1 MVLTS
6 TINAAVPARLAPPMH
21 SDIELESLPVPVQR
35 VLSKEA
41 PGPVKLMAARGVL
54 PGAKPGDIVTVVSV
68 LAGSEDAKL
77 AEVARATLSKLPA
90 PILQGALTADLPGSV
105 IAELARAYPNQHEVV
120 TALLRMPRIGSPALE
135 AMADAADERAGELI
149 ATNEELMLKNPTVIE
164 KLYMNKRVRMSTADR
179 LVELA
184 VRHNLELNIP
194 AFAEAAQAIKNEL
207 ILEAAEEPYFDDVL
221 FKEANQLGEQLKIDE
236 QNPDTHE
243 VDEEGEE
250 KPKQECVP
258 LYAKLAQMT
267 VSQKIRAATLG
278 SAGERLILVRD
289 PNRLVAT
296 AAVKSPLMRENEAAQ
311 ISASRTVSDDVLR
324 QIALNREFTRS
335 YQVRINLVMNPR
347 TPLTFATRF
356 VPHLRDS
363 DLRVLS
369 KSKNVSAAIAQLV
382 RQQMSR
388 KEK

>member
-1 MVLTS
+1 MTS
-6 TINAAVPARLAPPMH
+6 TSTST
-21 SDIELESLPVPVQR
+21 SDIELERLPPAAQK
-35 VLSKEA
+35 VLSAEA
-41 PGPVKLMAARGVL
+41 PPQVKLMAARGVI
-54 PGAKPGDIVTVVSV
+54 PGAKPGDIVIVVSV
-68 LAGSEDAKL
+68 LAGSEDAKVADL
-77 AEVARATLSKLPA
+77 ARATLAKLPP

-105 IAELARAYPNQHEVV
+105 ILELARVYPNDHEVV
-120 TALLRMPRIGSPALE
+120 TSLLRMSRIGTAALE
-135 AMADAADERAGELI
+135 IMADTADERAGEII

-184 VRHNLELNIP
+184 VRHNIELHIP

-207 ILEAAEEPYFDDVL
+207 ILEPAAEPYFDDVL
-221 FKEANQLGEQLKIDE
+221 FKEAHQLGEKLKLDE

-250 KPKQECVP
+250 KLKKEVLP
-258 LYAKLAQMT
+258 LHAKLAQMT

-296 AAVKSPLMRENEAAQ
+296 AAVTSPLMRENEAAQ
-311 ISASRTVSDDVLR
+311 ISASRAVSDDVLR
-324 QIALNREFTRS
+324 QIALNREFTRN
-335 YQVRINLVMNPR
+335 YQVKINLVMNPR
-347 TPLTFATRF
+347 TPLTFATRLI
-356 VPHLRDS
+356 PHLRDS

-369 KSKNVSAAIAQLV
+369 KSKNVSQSIGQAV
-382 RQQMSR
+382 RQQLSR
-388 KEK
+388 KQKG

>member
-1 MVLTS
+1 
-6 TINAAVPARLAPPMH
+6 MH
-21 SDIELESLPVPVQR
+21 SDIELETLPVPVQR

-41 PGPVKLMAARGVL
+41 PGPVKMMAARGVI
-54 PGAKPGDIVTVVSV
+54 PGAKPGDIVIVVSV
-68 LAGSEDAKL
+68 LAGSEDPKL
-77 AEVARATLSKLPA
+77 AELARTTLSKLPP

-105 IAELARAYPNQHEVV
+105 ILELARAYPNQHEVV
-120 TALLRMPRIGSPALE
+120 TSLLRLPRIGQEALE
-135 AMADAADERAGELI
+135 AMADAADERAGEII

-184 VRHNLELNIP
+184 VRHNLELQIP

-221 FKEANQLGEQLKIDE
+221 FKEANHLGELLKIDE

-243 VDEEGEE
+243 IDEEGEE
-250 KPKQECVP
+250 KPKKEVVP

-335 YQVRINLVMNPR
+335 YQVRLNLVMNPR

-363 DLRVLS
+363 DLRILS
-369 KSKNVSAAIAQLV
+369 KSKNISAAIGQLV

>member
-1 MVLTS
+1 MLTD
-6 TINAAVPARLAPPMH
+6 T
-21 SDIELESLPVPVQR
+21 ELEGLPAPVQR
-35 VLSKEA
+35 VLSKDA
-41 PGPVKLMAARGVL
+41 PAPVKMMAARGVL

-68 LAGSEDAKL
+68 LAGSDDAKL
-77 AEVARATLSKLPA
+77 AELARGTLSKLPA
-90 PILQGALTADLPGSV
+90 PILQGALSADLPASV
-105 IAELARAYPNQHEVV
+105 ISELARAYPNEPEVV
-120 TALLRMPRIGSPALE
+120 TALLRMPRIGTAALE
-135 AMADAADERAGELI
+135 VMADAADERCGEII
-149 ATNEELMLKNPTVIE
+149 ATNEQLMLKSPTVIE

-184 VRHNLELNIP
+184 VRHNLELAIP

-207 ILEAAEEPYFDDVL
+207 IMEAAEEPYFDDVL
-221 FKEANQLGEQLKIDE
+221 FKEANQLGETLKIDE
-236 QNPDTHE
+236 KNPDTHE
-243 VDEEGEE
+243 IDDEGEE
-250 KPKQECVP
+250 KPKKEVIP

-296 AAVKSPLMRENEAAQ
+296 AAIKSPLMRENEAVQ

-369 KSKNVSAAIAQLV
+369 KSKNISQSIAQLV
-382 RQQMSR
+382 RQQLSR
-388 KEK
+388 KDKG

>member
-1 MVLTS
+1 
-6 TINAAVPARLAPPMH
+6 MH
-21 SDIELESLPVPVQR
+21 PDIELETLPVPIQR

-41 PGPVKLMAARGVL
+41 PGPVKLMAARGVI
-54 PGAKPGDIVTVVSV
+54 PGAKPGDLVTVVSV
-68 LAGSEDAKL
+68 LAGSEDPKL
-77 AEVARATLSKLPA
+77 AELARTTLSKLPA

-105 IAELARAYPNQHEVV
+105 IADLARAYPNQHEVV
-120 TALLRMPRIGSPALE
+120 TALLRMPRIGGDALE
-135 AMADAADERAGELI
+135 AMADAADERAGEII

-184 VRHNLELNIP
+184 VRHSIELNIP

-207 ILEAAEEPYFDDVL
+207 VLEAAEEPYFDDLL
-221 FKEANQLGEQLKIDE
+221 FKEANQLGELLKIDE
-236 QNPDTHE
+236 NNPDTHE

-250 KPKQECVP
+250 KPKQEVVP

-335 YQVRINLVMNPR
+335 YQVRLNLVMNPR

-363 DLRVLS
+363 DLRILS
-369 KSKNVSAAIAQLV
+369 KSKNISQAIGQLV

>member
-1 MVLTS
+1 
-6 TINAAVPARLAPPMH
+6 MH
-21 SDIELESLPVPVQR
+21 PDIALETLPVPIQR
-35 VLSKEA
+35 VLAKEA
-41 PGPVKLMAARGVL
+41 PGPVKLMAARGIV
-54 PGAKPGDIVTVVSV
+54 PGAKPGDLVTVVSV
-68 LAGSEDAKL
+68 LAGSEDPKV
-77 AEVARATLSKLPA
+77 AEVARTTLGKLPA

-105 IAELARAYPNQHEVV
+105 ITELARAYANEPEVV
-120 TALLRMPRIGSPALE
+120 TALLRMPRIGLPALE
-135 AMADAADERAGELI
+135 AMALAADERAGELI
-149 ATNEELMLKNPTVIE
+149 ATNEELMLKHPTVIE

-184 VRHNLELNIP
+184 VRHGLELDLP

-221 FKEANQLGEQLKIDE
+221 FKEANQLGEALKIDE
-236 QNPDTHE
+236 KNPDTHE
-243 VDEEGEE
+243 VDDEGEE
-250 KPKQECVP
+250 KPKQEVLP
-258 LYAKLAQMT
+258 LHAKLAQMT

-289 PNRLVAT
+289 PNRLVST

-311 ISASRTVSDDVLR
+311 ISASRAVSEDVLR

-335 YQVRINLVMNPR
+335 YQVRINLVTNPR

-363 DLRVLS
+363 DLRILS
-369 KSKNVSAAIAQLV
+369 RSKNISAAIAQLV
-382 RQQMSR
+382 KQQMSR

>member
-1 MVLTS
+1 MHPDIALETL
-6 TINAAVPARLAPPMH
+6 PAP
-21 SDIELESLPVPVQR
+21 IQR
-35 VLSKEA
+35 VLAKEA
-41 PGPVKLMAARGVL
+41 PGPVKLMAARGVI

-68 LAGSEDAKL
+68 LAGSEDPKL
-77 AEVARATLSKLPA
+77 AEVARTTLGKLPP

-105 IAELARAYPNQHEVV
+105 IAELARAYPNEHEVV
-120 TALLRMPRIGSPALE
+120 TALLRMPRIGLDALA
-135 AMADAADERAGELI
+135 AMASAADERAGELI
-149 ATNEELMLKNPTVIE
+149 ATNEELMLKHPTVIE

-184 VRHNLELNIP
+184 VRHGLELDLP

-221 FKEANQLGEQLKIDE
+221 FNEAHELGEALKIDE
-236 QNPDTHE
+236 KNPDTHE

-250 KPKQECVP
+250 KPKQEVLP
-258 LYAKLAQMT
+258 LHAKLAQMT

-289 PNRLVAT
+289 PNRLVST

-311 ISASRTVSDDVLR
+311 ISASRAVSEDVLR

-335 YQVRINLVMNPR
+335 YQVRINLVTNPR

-363 DLRVLS
+363 DLRILS
-369 KSKNVSAAIAQLV
+369 RSKNISAAIAQLV
-382 RQQMSR
+382 KQQMSR

>member
-1 MVLTS
+1 MLTD
-6 TINAAVPARLAPPMH
+6 NELANLPAPA
-21 SDIELESLPVPVQR
+21 QR
-35 VLSKEA
+35 VLSKDA
-41 PGPVKLMAARGVL
+41 PAPVKLMAARGVI

-68 LAGSEDAKL
+68 LAASDDAKL
-77 AEVARATLSKLPA
+77 AEVARSTLSKLPA
-90 PILQGALTADLPGSV
+90 PILQGALTADLPEGV
-105 IAELARAYPNQHEVV
+105 IAELARAYPNQHEIV
-120 TALLRMPRIGSPALE
+120 TALLRMPRIGTAALE
-135 AMADAADERAGELI
+135 AMADAADERCGEII
-149 ATNEELMLKNPTVIE
+149 ATNEELMLKSPTVIE

-184 VRHNLELNIP
+184 VRHNLELAIP
-194 AFAEAAQAIKNEL
+194 AFAEAAAAIKNEL

-221 FKEANQLGEQLKIDE
+221 FNEATELGEKLKIDE

-250 KPKQECVP
+250 KPKKEVVP

-296 AAVKSPLMRENEAAQ
+296 AAVKSPLMRENEAVQ

-369 KSKNVSAAIAQLV
+369 KSKNISQSIAQLV
-382 RQQMSR
+382 RQQLSR
-388 KEK
+388 KDKG

>member
-1 MVLTS
+1 
-6 TINAAVPARLAPPMH
+6 MH
-21 SDIELESLPVPVQR
+21 SDIELQSLPAPIQR
-35 VLSKEA
+35 VLAKEA
-41 PGPVKLMAARGVL
+41 PGPVKLMAARGVI

-68 LAGSEDAKL
+68 LAGSEDPKL
-77 AEVARATLSKLPA
+77 AEVARATLSKLPP
-90 PILQGALTADLPGSV
+90 PILQGALAADLPGSV
-105 IAELARAYPNQHEVV
+105 ILELARAYPNQHEVV
-120 TALLRMPRIGSPALE
+120 TSLLRMPRIGGEALE
-135 AMADAADERAGELI
+135 VMASAADERAGEII
-149 ATNEELMLKNPTVIE
+149 ATNEELMLRHPTVIE

-184 VRHNLELNIP
+184 VRHGLELDLP

-221 FKEANQLGEQLKIDE
+221 FNEARRLGEQLKIDE

-243 VDEEGEE
+243 VDDEGEE
-250 KPKQECVP
+250 IPKAEVLP
-258 LYAKLAQMT
+258 LHAKLAQMT

-278 SAGERLILVRD
+278 GAGERLILVRD

-311 ISASRTVSDDVLR
+311 ISASRAVSDDVLR

-335 YQVRINLVMNPR
+335 YQVRLNLVMNPR

-363 DLRVLS
+363 DLRILS
-369 KSKNVSAAIAQLV
+369 KSKNVSAAIGQLV

>member
-1 MVLTS
+1 M
-6 TINAAVPARLAPPMH
+6 P

-35 VLSKEA
+35 ALSKDA
-41 PGPVKLMAARGVL
+41 PAPVKLMAARGVI
-54 PGAKPGDIVTVVSV
+54 PGAKPGDIVTVVAV
-68 LAGSEDAKL
+68 LASSEDPKL
-77 AEVARATLSKLPA
+77 AEVARATLSKLPP

-105 IAELARAYPNQHEVV
+105 ILELTRAYANQHEVV
-120 TALLRMPRIGSPALE
+120 TSLLRMPRIGTEALE
-135 AMADAADERAGELI
+135 AMADAADERAGEII

-221 FKEANQLGEQLKIDE
+221 FKEANHLGELLKIDE

-250 KPKQECVP
+250 KPKKECVP

-369 KSKNVSAAIAQLV
+369 KSKNISAAIGQLV
-382 RQQMSR
+382 RQQISR

>member
-1 MVLTS
+1 
-6 TINAAVPARLAPPMH
+6 MH
-21 SDIELESLPVPVQR
+21 SDIELETLPAPVQR

-41 PGPVKLMAARGVL
+41 PGPVKLMAARGVI

-68 LAGSEDAKL
+68 LAGSEDPKL
-77 AEVARATLSKLPA
+77 AELARATLSKLPP

-105 IAELARAYPNQHEVV
+105 ILELARAYLNQHEVL
-120 TALLRMPRIGSPALE
+120 TSLLRMPRIGCEALE
-135 AMADAADERAGELI
+135 VMADAADERAGEII

-184 VRHNLELNIP
+184 VRHNLELQIP

-221 FKEANQLGEQLKIDE
+221 FKEASHLGEQLKIDE

-243 VDEEGEE
+243 IDEEGEE
-250 KPKQECVP
+250 KPKKEVVP

-363 DLRVLS
+363 DLRILS
-369 KSKNVSAAIAQLV
+369 KSKNISAAIGQLV

>member
-1 MVLTS
+1 
-6 TINAAVPARLAPPMH
+6 MH
-21 SDIELESLPVPVQR
+21 PDIELENLPVPVQR

-41 PGPVKLMAARGVL
+41 PGPVRLMAARGVI

-68 LAGSEDAKL
+68 LAGSDDPKL
-77 AEVARATLSKLPA
+77 AEVARATLNKLPA

-105 IAELARAYPNQHEVV
+105 ILELARAYPNQHEVV
-120 TALLRMPRIGSPALE
+120 TSILRMPRIGREALE

-221 FKEANQLGEQLKIDE
+221 FKEANHLGELLKIDE
-236 QNPDTHE
+236 NNPDTHE
-243 VDEEGEE
+243 IDEDGEE
-250 KPKQECVP
+250 KPKQEVVP

-363 DLRVLS
+363 DLRILS
-369 KSKNVSAAIAQLV
+369 KSKNISQAIGQLV

>member
-1 MVLTS
+1 
-6 TINAAVPARLAPPMH
+6 MH
-21 SDIELESLPVPVQR
+21 PDIELETLPAPVQR
-35 VLSKEA
+35 VLSREA
-41 PGPVKLMAARGVL
+41 PAPVKMMAARGVL
-54 PGAKPGDIVTVVSV
+54 PGAKPGDIVIVVSV
-68 LAGSEDAKL
+68 LAGDEDPKL
-77 AEVARATLSKLPA
+77 AEVARATLAKLPA

-105 IAELARAYPNQHEVV
+105 ILQLARAYPNQHEVV
-120 TALLRMPRIGSPALE
+120 TALLRMPRIGAAALE
-135 AMADAADERAGELI
+135 EMAAVADERAGELI
-149 ATNEELMLKNPTVIE
+149 ATNEQLMLKNPTAIE

-184 VRHNLELNIP
+184 VRHHLELQIP

-207 ILEAAEEPYFDDVL
+207 ILEPAAEPYFDDVL
-221 FKEANQLGEQLKIDE
+221 FKEANHLGEQLKLDE
-236 QNPDTHE
+236 SNPDTHE
-243 VDEEGEE
+243 LDEEGEE
-250 KPKQECVP
+250 RPKQEVLP
-258 LYAKLAQMT
+258 LHAKLAQMT

-311 ISASRTVSDDVLR
+311 ISASRAVSDDVLR
-324 QIALNREFTRS
+324 QIALTREFTRS
-335 YQVRINLVMNPR
+335 YQVRLNLVMNPR

-363 DLRVLS
+363 DLRILS
-369 KSKNVSAAIAQLV
+369 KSKNISQSIGQLV
-382 RQQMSR
+382 RQQISR

>member
-1 MVLTS
+1 MHPDITLETL
-6 TINAAVPARLAPPMH
+6 PAP
-21 SDIELESLPVPVQR
+21 IQR
-35 VLSKEA
+35 VLAKEA
-41 PGPVKLMAARGVL
+41 PGPVKLMAARGIV

-68 LAGSEDAKL
+68 LAGSDDPKI
-77 AEVARATLSKLPA
+77 AEVARATLAKLPP

-105 IAELARAYPNQHEVV
+105 IAELARAYANDHEVV
-120 TALLRMPRIGSPALE
+120 TALLRMPRIGLSALE
-135 AMADAADERAGELI
+135 AMAAAADERAGELI
-149 ATNEELMLKNPTVIE
+149 ATNEELMLKHPTVIE

-184 VRHNLELNIP
+184 VRHGLELDLP

-221 FKEANQLGEQLKIDE
+221 FKEANQLGEALKIDE
-236 QNPDTHE
+236 KNPDTHE

-250 KPKQECVP
+250 KPKQEVLP
-258 LYAKLAQMT
+258 LHAKLAQMT

-289 PNRLVAT
+289 PNRLVST

-311 ISASRTVSDDVLR
+311 ISASRAVSEDVLR

-335 YQVRINLVMNPR
+335 YQVRINLVTNPR

-363 DLRVLS
+363 DLRILS
-369 KSKNVSAAIAQLV
+369 KSKNISAAIAQLV

>member
-1 MVLTS
+1 ME
-6 TINAAVPARLAPPMH
+6 
-21 SDIELESLPVPVQR
+21 SDLELENLPAPVQR
-35 VLSKEA
+35 ALSNEA
-41 PGPVKLMAARGVL
+41 PPAVKMMAARGVI

-68 LAGSEDAKL
+68 LAGSADAKL
-77 AEVARATLSKLPA
+77 AEVAKATLSKLPA

-105 IAELARAYPNQHEVV
+105 ILQLARVYPNQHDVV
-120 TALLRMPRIGSPALE
+120 TALLRMPRIGGAALE
-135 AMADAADERAGELI
+135 AMADAADERAGEII

-184 VRHNLELNIP
+184 VRHNVELKIP

-207 ILEAAEEPYFDDVL
+207 IMEAAEEPYFDDVL
-221 FKEANQLGEQLKIDE
+221 FKEANELGEKLKLDE
-236 QNPDTHE
+236 ANPDTHE

-250 KPKQECVP
+250 KPKQEVLP
-258 LYAKLAQMT
+258 LHAKLAQMT

-311 ISASRTVSDDVLR
+311 ISASRAVSDDVLR

-335 YQVRINLVMNPR
+335 YQVKINLVMNPR
-347 TPLTFATRF
+347 TPLTFATRL

-363 DLRVLS
+363 DLRILS
-369 KSKNVSAAIAQLV
+369 KSKNVSQSIGQLV
-382 RQQMSR
+382 RQQLSR
-388 KEK
+388 KTSG

>member
-1 MVLTS
+1 
-6 TINAAVPARLAPPMH
+6 MH
-21 SDIELESLPVPVQR
+21 SDIALENLPAPIQR
-35 VLSKEA
+35 VLAKEA
-41 PGPVKLMAARGVL
+41 PQPVKLMAARGVI

-68 LAGSEDAKL
+68 LAGSDDPKL
-77 AEVARATLSKLPA
+77 AELARATLSKLPP
-90 PILQGALTADLPGSV
+90 PILQGALSADLPGSV
-105 IAELARAYPNQHEVV
+105 ISELTRAYPNQHEVV
-120 TALLRMPRIGSPALE
+120 TALLRMPRIGKEALE
-135 AMADAADERAGELI
+135 AMADVADERAGELI

-184 VRHNLELNIP
+184 VRNGLELDIP
-194 AFAEAAQAIKNEL
+194 AFTEAAQAIKNEL
-207 ILEAAEEPYFDDVL
+207 ILEATEEPHFDDVL
-221 FKEANQLGEQLKIDE
+221 FKEAHEMGEKIKIDE

-243 VDEEGEE
+243 LDDEGEE
-250 KPKQECVP
+250 KPKQEVLP
-258 LYAKLAQMT
+258 LFAKLAQMT

-278 SAGERLILVRD
+278 GAGERLLLVRD

-311 ISASRTVSDDVLR
+311 ISASRAVSEDVLR

-335 YQVRINLVMNPR
+335 YQVRINLVTNPR

-363 DLRVLS
+363 DLRILS
-369 KSKNVSAAIAQLV
+369 RSKNISAAIAQLV
-382 RQQMSR
+382 RQQLSR

>member
-1 MVLTS
+1 
-6 TINAAVPARLAPPMH
+6 MH
-21 SDIELESLPVPVQR
+21 PDIELENLPPPVQR

-41 PGPVKLMAARGVL
+41 PGPVKLMAARGVI
-54 PGAKPGDIVTVVSV
+54 PGAKPGDIVTVVAV
-68 LAGSEDAKL
+68 FAGSEDPKL

-105 IAELARAYPNQHEVV
+105 ITELARAYANQYEVV
-120 TALLRMPRIGSPALE
+120 TALLRMPRIGGEALE

-184 VRHNLELNIP
+184 VRHDLELNIP

-221 FKEANQLGEQLKIDE
+221 FKEASHLGELLKIDE

-243 VDEEGEE
+243 IDEEGEE
-250 KPKQECVP
+250 KPKKEVVP

-363 DLRVLS
+363 DLRILS
-369 KSKNVSAAIAQLV
+369 KSKNISAAIGQLV